1 MKKYIVL
8 LCLSVLFFTGYVY
21 AACISGNC
29 ENGQG
34 TSTYGGNK
42 YVGEFKNGKMEG
54 QGTYTF
60 ANGDKYV
67 GEFKDGKMEGQ
78 GTYTYVNGSKDVG
91 EFKNGKFVGK

>member
-8 LCLSVLFFTGYVY
+8 LCLLVLFVPGYVY

-34 TSTYGGNK
+34 TYTAS
-42 YVGEFKNGKMEG
+42 
-54 QGTYTF
+54 GTI
-60 ANGDKYV
+60 YV

-78 GTYTYVNGSKDVG
+78 RTYTNVNGNKLVG
-91 EFKNGKFVGK
+91 EFKDGKFVGK